1 LLKVQEYLQLATKHY
16 DEKTDA
22 ILIKQIQL
30 KLLGVCLITIG
41 EEVGRKHIIRLIHH
55 LLQYG
60 DKNIKPIVP
69 IMLTILG
76 IHNFNIQTTDLLY
89 KMAHSEDKETALRAI
104 LGLGLISAGSN
115 NSRVSALLK
124 NLGFYYSEENE
135 RDF

>member
-1 LLKVQEYLQLATKHY
+1 
-16 DEKTDA
+16 
-22 ILIKQIQL
+22 
-30 KLLGVCLITIG
+30 
-41 EEVGRKHIIRLIHH
+41 
-55 LLQYG
+55 
-60 DKNIKPIVP
+60 
-69 IMLTILG
+69 MLTILG